1 MVWISFEEFY
11 NPSSHIFC
19 LVEKSKKVKKKMK
32 DRSDNSNNGD
42 LNAQQLSIKL
52 IINTLYGV
60 FAEQYF

>member
-1 MVWISFEEFY
+1 
-11 NPSSHIFC
+11 
-19 LVEKSKKVKKKMK
+19 MK